1 MKFSCEKAILQ
12 GLIGIASRAV
22 AAKSTIAALEG
33 LLIEAGEALY
43 LTGYDLKT
51 GIRAVVPA
59 EITEQGS
66 LVLSARL
73 FGDIIR
79 RLPDDVVTVSTQD
92 YLVNITCG
100 ISEFNI
106 MGTDP
111 LEFPELP
118 IVEYQN
124 SLILPQRTLRS
135 MITETVFAVSTNDSR
150 PIHTGELFERSGDG
164 LLTVVAVD
172 GYRLAL
178 RREGTQVGTS
188 DTPCSFV
195 IPSSALNE
203 VSRICG
209 DTDEPIEIVQGEQHI
224 MFRIDSQRI
233 TLITRRLE
241 GEFLNYNQSI
251 PRENPISVTVDRRQL
266 ISSIERCSL
275 IISEQQKSPIR
286 CTFGNGVLTLRT
298 ATALGNAY
306 DECAIEGDGEE
317 LEIGFNNKYLL
328 DALKAAQADTLRL
341 HLNTP
346 VSPCIIE
353 PAEEEERGKFLYMVL
368 PVRLKAGQ

>member
-22 AAKSTIAALEG
+22 AAKSTIPALEG
-33 LLIEAGEALY
+33 LLLEAGEALF

-59 EITEQGS
+59 DISEQGS

-79 RLPDDVVTVSTQD
+79 RLPDDVVTISTQD

-100 ISEFNI
+100 MSEFNI

-118 IVEYQN
+118 LVEYQN

-150 PIHTGELFERSGDG
+150 PVHTGELFERSQDG

-178 RREGTQVGTS
+178 RREGTQMS
-188 DTPCSFV
+188 AADTPCSFV
-195 IPSSALNE
+195 LPASALNE

-209 DTDEPIEIVQGEQHI
+209 DTDEPIEIVQGEQHV
-224 MFRIDSQRI
+224 MFRVESQQV

-241 GEFLNYNQSI
+241 GQFLNYQNSI
-251 PRENPISVTVDRRQL
+251 PKENPISVTVDRRAL

-286 CTFGNGVLTLRT
+286 FTFGKGMVSLRT

-306 DECAIEGDGEE
+306 DECAIDGDGEE
-317 LEIGFNNKYLL
+317 LEIGFNNRYLL

-341 HLNTP
+341 SMSSP
-346 VSPCIIE
+346 ISPCIIE
-353 PAEEEERGKFLYMVL
+353 SAEEEGKFLYMVL
-368 PVRLKAGQ
+368 PVRLRAG